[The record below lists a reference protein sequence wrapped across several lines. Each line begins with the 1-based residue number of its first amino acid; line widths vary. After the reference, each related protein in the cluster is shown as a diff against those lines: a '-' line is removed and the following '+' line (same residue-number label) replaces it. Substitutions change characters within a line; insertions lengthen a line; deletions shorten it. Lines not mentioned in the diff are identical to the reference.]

1 MCYGHSVETCILYF
15 QTVALSLH
23 SRAIL
28 LLFISSPFILCPLHL
43 SNNESGILQSPFIGM
58 FLSMCH
64 AFPVGFISERWLINI
79 NIHKCNI
86 LIVGCGF

>member
-43 SNNESGILQSPFIGM
+43 SNNVSGILQSPIIGM
-58 FLSMCH
+58 FLCVH
-64 AFPVGFISERWLINI
+64 ASPVRFISERSLINI